1 MVDFEVEQRLIRDVM
16 WLTKTKEAMM
26 ERSDSQAKW
35 KAEQEA
41 RFEQRKKLQEE
52 REKREKLRKEQEE
65 KYKLE

>member
-1 MVDFEVEQRLIRDVM
+1 M

-26 ERSDSQAKW
+26 ERSDRQAKW